1 MSDKLPIDEQWD
13 SLVDD
18 WQSQSYKHI
27 KHVDIDSLITQS
39 KKRTLIAKAF
49 IALNIMATI
58 GLYISFFIGLYE
70 GDWETPLMAYLG
82 GGAVLSTVYVY
93 YEIKIRVNTW
103 KLSEGSPEQAVQ
115 RALSGIEGA
124 IKYCWLMKISF
135 WVLLPLMNW
144 FTYEV
149 GKMSDKPRLLAYAF
163 GNGLLITSYL
173 ITHFYHKK
181 RLKEKEQLVTSIKEG
196 GTLN

>member
-27 KHVDIDSLITQS
+27 DINALIAQS

-49 IALNIMATI
+49 IALNVIATI
-58 GLYISFFIGLYE
+58 GLYVSFFIGLYE
-70 GDWETPLMAYLG
+70 GDWDTPIMAYLG

-135 WVLLPLMNW
+135 LVLLPLMNW
-144 FTYEV
+144 FAYEV
-149 GKMSDKPRLLAYAF
+149 AKTSEKSGLF
-163 GNGLLITSYL
+163 GFVFVNSMLVISYG
-173 ITHFYHKK
+173 ITHYYHKK
-181 RLKEKEQLVTSIKEG
+181 RIREKVQLEENTTSE
-196 GTLN
+196 